1 MGKPIKYCSLCGE
14 QLEFYFKHDCDH
26 MGPMSSGHWEQKEH
40 TCKSSLKKMCLNC
53 EFYTNS
59 CNNEKVKQTVLDKIN
74 TVVKPF
80 TIISID
86 LDILMT
92 NYREHCSLWKL
103 SDIIS
108 RQLFK

>member
-59 CNNEKVKQTVLDKIN
+59 CNNEKVKQTVLDKNKYSSEAIH
-74 TVVKPF
+74 
-80 TIISID
+80 
-86 LDILMT
+86 
-92 NYREHCSLWKL
+92 NYIYRLRHLN
-103 SDIIS
+103 D
-108 RQLFK
+108 